1 MAASTRRSQKNGSI
15 RLTSTRK
22 STSKGVKTS
31 VTTSYSSGNTRVSR
45 NLGTGKVRK
54 TKLW

>member
-1 MAASTRRSQKNGSI
+1 MVTTRKSQKNGSI
-15 RLTSTRK
+15 RLTGTRR

-31 VTTSYSSGNTRVSR
+31 VTTSYTSGNTRVTR

-54 TKLW
+54 TKVW